1 MGILQDRDTR
11 IRVLPFVVFIALLAL
26 RGVWPDESAP
36 LGIDSRLLYALQ
48 AGATG
53 ALLLLWW
60 RGYAELLRSPRLGQL
75 ALSVAVG
82 LAVCWVWVNLDEPW
96 MRIGEASA
104 SFEPIGDDGRLLWGL
119 IAVRWLGATL
129 VVPVMEE
136 LFWRG
141 FLMRWLERVDFTA
154 VDARSVG
161 LRAVLAST
169 CVFTLA
175 HTEWL
180 AAAIAG
186 LAYALLYRATGSL
199 WTAVVAHAVTNGV
212 LGAWVVLFGHWRYW

>member
-1 MGILQDRDTR
+1 MC
-11 IRVLPFVVFIALLAL
+11 A
-26 RGVWPDESAP
+26 
-36 LGIDSRLLYALQ
+36 
-48 AGATG
+48 
-53 ALLLLWW
+53 
-60 RGYAELLRSPRLGQL
+60 
-75 ALSVAVG
+75 SVNTQV
-82 LAVCWVWVNLDEPW
+82 
-96 MRIGEASA
+96 EAS
-104 SFEPIGDDGRLLWGL
+104 
-119 IAVRWLGATL
+119 T
-129 VVPVMEE
+129 
-136 LFWRG
+136 
-141 FLMRWLERVDFTA
+141 
-154 VDARSVG
+154 ARSVG

>member
-1 MGILQDRDTR
+1 MGILQDRDAR

-26 RGVWPDESAP
+26 RGVRPDDSAP
-36 LGIDSRLLYALQ
+36 LGIDSRVLYALQ
-48 AGATG
+48 AGAAG

-60 RGYAELLRSPRLGQL
+60 RGYAELLRPPRLGPL
-75 ALSVAVG
+75 ALSVGVG
-82 LAVCWVWVNLDEPW
+82 LAVCWVWVTLDEPW

-186 LAYALLYRATGSL
+186 LAYAQLYRATGSL